1 MKEMNASDF
10 KAKCLAVLDEVA
22 ATGEEV
28 TILKRG
34 KPVARLV
41 AARQREGFPEDGLEG
56 TVEIVGDILG
66 PAVDP
71 DDWDANRGE
80 L

>member
-1 MKEMNASDF
+1 MTTMNASDF
-10 KAKCLAVLDEVA
+10 KARCLSVLDEVA
-22 ATGEEV
+22 RTGEQV

-41 AARQREGFPEDGLEG
+41 PAAGAGASWPQERLKGS
-56 TVEIVGDILG
+56 VEILGDVIS

-71 DDWDANRGE
+71 GE
-80 L
+80 WEAERR